1 VAIILVI
8 ECTPAA
14 GQSPNSL
21 SLGSTSSDSLLL
33 ASDPILAELDSILN
47 SPDSLSI
54 IGLLDSLLAMTE
66 VHSQLGV
73 RLGYNS
79 NITASTNTVNIKKFG
94 LSPGVAYYHKSGA
107 YADLA
112 TYFSNEYDPQLY
124 LTVASAGYIAVPTR
138 NWSIL
143 AEFSHYFY
151 NAPDSIED
159 TGTTTNT
166 PYTNNVY
173 VSNFADVGI
182 VTFRLD
188 YSLLFGKQTAN
199 RIYPAIGLNLT
210 KEKWLGVDRVRF
222 YPNAG
227 LLYGSEWIV
236 NYVPNWTRPLEYFIL
251 LRQGKPVYREE
262 KEKVWGIMNYAINAP
277 ITVSVKD
284 WTFLAA
290 YTYNFP
296 QPLPGETLDVS
307 HSGYVTVSVTRYFK
321 L

>member
-1 VAIILVI
+1 MAIILVI
-8 ECTPAA
+8 ACKPAA

-21 SLGSTSSDSLLL
+21 SSGSTSSSDSLLF

-47 SPDSLSI
+47 SSDSLSI
-54 IGLLDSLLAMTE
+54 IGMIDSLLALTE

-73 RLGYNS
+73 RVGYNS

-124 LTVASAGYIAVPTR
+124 LTVASAGYIAVPTK
-138 NWSIL
+138 NWSVL
-143 AEFSHYFY
+143 AEYSHYFY
-151 NAPDSIED
+151 NAPDSIEG

-173 VSNFADVGI
+173 VSNFVDLGI
-182 VTFRLD
+182 FTVRLD
-188 YSLLFGKQTAN
+188 YSFLFGEATGN
-199 RIYPAIGLNLT
+199 RIYPAIGLNLA
-210 KEKWLGVDRVRF
+210 KEKWLGVDRIRF
-222 YPNAG
+222 YPTAG
-227 LLYGSEWIV
+227 LLYGNETVEYW
-236 NYVPNWTRPLEYFIL
+236 VPRTATRRGSWETD
-251 LRQGKPVYREE
+251 KP
-262 KEKVWGIMNYAINAP
+262 WGIMNYALNAP
-277 ITVSVKD
+277 ITVTVKD
-284 WTFLAA
+284 WMFLAA

-296 QPLPGETLDVS
+296 QPLPKEMLDVS